1 MYIHMYIYLEG
12 VNAVGDLKKKKKDFI
27 YKTDD
32 GEEVFIESRDVLTDE
47 QTIER
52 LRTYMKKFYEIQKE
66 KQKNKE
72 GED

>member
-1 MYIHMYIYLEG
+1 MCIYIKRG
-12 VNAVGDLKKKKKDFI
+12 VSAVGDLKKKKRDYI
-27 YKTDD
+27 YKMDD
-32 GEEVFIESRDVLTDE
+32 EEEILIESRNLLTEE

-66 KQKNKE
+66 KQKGKE

>member
-1 MYIHMYIYLEG
+1 M
-12 VNAVGDLKKKKKDFI
+12 GDLKKKKRDYI
-27 YKTDD
+27 YKMDD
-32 GEEVFIESRDVLTDE
+32 EEEILIESRNLLTEE

-66 KQKNKE
+66 KQKGKE

>member
-1 MYIHMYIYLEG
+1 M
-12 VNAVGDLKKKKKDFI
+12 GDLKKKKRDYI
-27 YKTDD
+27 YKMDD
-32 GEEVFIESRDVLTDE
+32 EEEILIESRDLLTEE

-66 KQKNKE
+66 KQKGKE

>member
-1 MYIHMYIYLEG
+1 M
-12 VNAVGDLKKKKKDFI
+12 
-27 YKTDD
+27 DD
-32 GEEVFIESRDVLTDE
+32 EEEILIESRDLLTEE

-66 KQKNKE
+66 KQKGKE

>member
-1 MYIHMYIYLEG
+1 MCIYIKRG
-12 VNAVGDLKKKKKDFI
+12 VSAVGDLKKKKRDYI
-27 YKTDD
+27 YKMDD
-32 GEEVFIESRDVLTDE
+32 EEEILIESRDLLTEE

-66 KQKNKE
+66 KQKGKE